1 MTKFGRCIDELEL
14 DLLQGN
20 TLGAGN
26 QSLAQSD
33 DTLLGSHTAT
43 LDHDEVI
50 VNFTIVDKTTHGG
63 DSLVSQIVLGGGVVL
78 DNLSLAGVD
87 STTNAVDLLVQLGT
101 VMVSLLT
108 STCNRE
114 LDARWMPGSDTSD
127 LTQTLV
133 GLTGQLACVPT

>member
-1 MTKFGRCIDELEL
+1 MTLRL
-14 DLLQGN
+14 DP
-20 TLGAGN
+20 
-26 QSLAQSD
+26 S
-33 DTLLGSHTAT
+33 
-43 LDHDEVI
+43 VKVRI
-50 VNFTIVDKTTHGG
+50 IRRY
-63 DSLVSQIVLGGGVVL
+63 
-78 DNLSLAGVD
+78 LSLAGVD